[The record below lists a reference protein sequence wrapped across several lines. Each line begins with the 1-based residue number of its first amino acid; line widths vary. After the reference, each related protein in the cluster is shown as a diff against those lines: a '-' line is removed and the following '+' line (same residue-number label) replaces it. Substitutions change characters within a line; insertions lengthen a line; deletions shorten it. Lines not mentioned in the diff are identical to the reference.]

1 MDSGG
6 YLNDTTQTPYDD
18 TPNRPKSQY
27 THRER
32 GGLIP
37 ITSHILNSA
46 TVTQDETV
54 EYKDVQLGDIILVG
68 YITDYKEF
76 EARVKITI
84 WDQTGSV
91 DITFYNN
98 SENQDNSGLSD
109 FYFDGQKK
117 VVKIFGTVK
126 VYKKEKNVQGA
137 KIVLLK
143 DNDIFH
149 HTLQVINSWLYLTG
163 KIQELKKGTYQNDIG
178 NARDIARNAKGNF
191 NNNNFN
197 NNNFNNNNNYNNN
210 FNNNINKQST
220 NHQRFYSL
228 DKQVYNNSNFQ
239 ISSLRSSYE
248 RKNINKNNKKKDS
261 NYRYKSVNQ
270 FPSDIEYNEYN
281 NENDNLD
288 KKLSYLLIQKQILE
302 NSLLKLPIHLRSIN
316 EIKTKKEINSKISKI
331 EEQINQIRTR
341 IRQLNY

>member
-197 NNNFNNNNNYNNN
+197 NNPFEIAQ
-210 FNNNINKQST
+210 NILN
-220 NHQRFYSL
+220 
-228 DKQVYNNSNFQ
+228 D
-239 ISSLRSSYE
+239 IS
-248 RKNINKNNKKKDS
+248 RKGTKNLKKGEL
-261 NYRYKSVNQ
+261 VG
-270 FPSDIEYNEYN
+270 
-281 NENDNLD
+281 
-288 KKLSYLLIQKQILE
+288 LL
-302 NSLLKLPIHLRSIN
+302 
-316 EIKTKKEINSKISKI
+316 TKK
-331 EEQINQIRTR
+331 IRSDAVQGV
-341 IRQLNY
+341 IRNLLDEGYVMEDGDDNFVIC

>member
-68 YITDYKEF
+68 YITDYKAF

-197 NNNFNNNNNYNNN
+197 NNNNYNNN
-210 FNNNINKQST
+210 FNNN
-220 NHQRFYSL
+220 
-228 DKQVYNNSNFQ
+228 NFNVNPFEIAQ
-239 ISSLRSSYE
+239 NILNDIS
-248 RKNINKNNKKKDS
+248 RKGTKNLKKGEL
-261 NYRYKSVNQ
+261 VG
-270 FPSDIEYNEYN
+270 
-281 NENDNLD
+281 
-288 KKLSYLLIQKQILE
+288 LL
-302 NSLLKLPIHLRSIN
+302 
-316 EIKTKKEINSKISKI
+316 TKK
-331 EEQINQIRTR
+331 IRSDAVQGV
-341 IRQLNY
+341 IRNLLDEGYVMEDGDDNFVIC

>member
-6 YLNDTTQTPYDD
+6 YLNDTTQTPFED

-27 THRER
+27 SHRER

-54 EYKDVQLGDIILVG
+54 EYREVQLGDIILVG
-68 YITDYKEF
+68 YITDFKEF

-109 FYFDGQKK
+109 FYFDGVKK
-117 VVKIFGTVK
+117 VVKIYGTVK

-149 HTLQVINSWLYLTG
+149 HSLQVINSWLYLTG
-163 KIQELKKGTYQNDIG
+163 RIQELKKGSYQNDIG
-178 NARDIARNAKGNF
+178 NARDIAKNARNVNS
-191 NNNNFN
+191 
-197 NNNFNNNNNYNNN
+197 NFNNNNNNNYNYGNNNNYSN
-210 FNNNINKQST
+210 FNNGNPFEIAQNILN
-220 NHQRFYSL
+220 
-228 DKQVYNNSNFQ
+228 D
-239 ISSLRSSYE
+239 IS
-248 RKNINKNNKKKDS
+248 RKGTKNLKKGELNGILNKKI
-261 NYRYKSVNQ
+261 R
-270 FPSDIEYNEYN
+270 SDAVQGVIKNLLDEGFIMEDGD
-281 NENDNLD
+281 ENF
-288 KKLSYLLIQKQILE
+288 IIC
-302 NSLLKLPIHLRSIN
+302 
-316 EIKTKKEINSKISKI
+316 
-331 EEQINQIRTR
+331 
-341 IRQLNY
+341 

>member
-37 ITSHILNSA
+37 ITTHILNSA

-54 EYKDVQLGDIILVG
+54 EYREVQLGDIILVG
-68 YITDYKEF
+68 YITDFKEF

-109 FYFDGQKK
+109 FYFDGVKK
-117 VVKIFGTVK
+117 VVKIYGTVK

-137 KIVLLK
+137 KIVVLS

-163 KIQELKKGTYQNDIG
+163 RIQELKKGTYQNDIG
-178 NARDIARNAKGNF
+178 NARDIARNAKSSFGNNNNNNFSNNNFSNNNYSNNNF

-197 NNNFNNNNNYNNN
+197 NNNFNNNP
-210 FNNNINKQST
+210 FEIAQNI
-220 NHQRFYSL
+220 L
-228 DKQVYNNSNFQ
+228 
-239 ISSLRSSYE
+239 
-248 RKNINKNNKKKDS
+248 
-261 NYRYKSVNQ
+261 
-270 FPSDIEYNEYN
+270 
-281 NENDNLD
+281 
-288 KKLSYLLIQKQILE
+288 
-302 NSLLKLPIHLRSIN
+302 N
-316 EIKTKKEINSKISKI
+316 EISRKGTKNLKKGELIGLLTRKIRSDAV
-331 EEQINQIRTR
+331 QGVIRNLLDEGFVMEDGDDSYV
-341 IRQLNY
+341 IC

>member
-126 VYKKEKNVQGA
+126 VYKKEKNIQGA
-137 KIVLLK
+137 KIILLK
-143 DNDIFH
+143 DNDIFYH
-149 HTLQVINSWLYLTG
+149 VLQVMNSWLYLTG
-163 KIQELKKGTYQNDIG
+163 RLQELKKGHFQNELSDM
-178 NARDIARNAKGNF
+178 REIAKNNIKGNF
-191 NNNNFN
+191 NNNNNVSFN
-197 NNNFNNNNNYNNN
+197 NGNFDNGNFNNKNYENNPFENAKNVLND
-210 FNNNINKQST
+210 FLRKGIKFITKGDLNNI
-220 NHQRFYSL
+220 L
-228 DKQVYNNSNFQ
+228 
-239 ISSLRSSYE
+239 I
-248 RKNINKNNKKKDS
+248 KNIRS
-261 NYRYKSVNQ
+261 E
-270 FPSDIEYNEYN
+270 DIGKVV
-281 NENDNLD
+281 
-288 KKLSYLLIQKQILE
+288 KKLLDDGFLMEDEENYLIC
-302 NSLLKLPIHLRSIN
+302 
-316 EIKTKKEINSKISKI
+316 
-331 EEQINQIRTR
+331 
-341 IRQLNY
+341 